1 MKELNLM
8 DKFNVSVVAKG
19 LANGSAEKE
28 AELVEKLFTQQMGN
42 ICESSAW
49 LFEQIID
56 KDFID
61 NLLDKDPARIE
72 MDELIRQ
79 TAIVL
84 FLNMEKTK
92 EYDTVLGSVLAL
104 KISSYVSKN
113 KDALGLAKP
122 MFEILADAGQLK
134 QLMVFNG
141 AKYADK
147 VLNAAT
153 DTAEPKKKDKP
164 KNKTAEKEKQAVK
177 TKKVDPEL
185 AKVVN
190 YESIPKKLRIVI
202 EKGFE
207 NTKIKENILALAS
220 KAGKPLYYDA
230 KASKDGLLV
239 LKQVDEQANTYT
251 LELPYTSKIEVETD
265 KASA

>member
-1 MKELNLM
+1 MKELHLM
-8 DKFNVSVVAKG
+8 DKFNVEVVAKG

-61 NLLDKDPARIE
+61 SLLDKDPARIE

-79 TAIVL
+79 TSIVL
-84 FLNMEKTK
+84 FLNTEKVK

-104 KISSYVSKN
+104 KVSNYVSKN

-122 MFEILADAGQLK
+122 MFEILSDAGQLK

-141 AKYADK
+141 VKYADK
-147 VLNAAT
+147 VLNDAT
-153 DTAEPKKKDKP
+153 TETEPKKDKP
-164 KNKTAEKEKQAVK
+164 KHDKKAEKQTAK

-185 AKVVN
+185 TKAVN
-190 YESIPKKLRIVI
+190 YDSIPKKLRIVI

-207 NTKIKENILALAS
+207 DVKIKENILALSA

-239 LKQVDEQANTYT
+239 LKQVDEQSNTYA
-251 LELPYTSKIEVETD
+251 LELPYISEIKVETD

>member
-1 MKELNLM
+1 MKELHLM
-8 DKFNVSVVAKG
+8 DKFNVEVIAKG
-19 LANGSAEKE
+19 LANGDAKKE
-28 AELVEKLFTQQMGN
+28 AELVEKIFTQQMGN
-42 ICESSAW
+42 ICETSAW
-49 LFEQIID
+49 LYEQIID

-61 NLLDKDPARIE
+61 SLLDKDPARIE
-72 MDELIRQ
+72 MDELVRQ
-79 TAIVL
+79 TGIVL
-84 FLNMEKTK
+84 FLNIEKVK

-104 KISSYVSKN
+104 KVSNYVSKN
-113 KDALGLAKP
+113 KDTLGLAKP
-122 MFEILADAGQLK
+122 MFEILSDAGQLK

-141 AKYADK
+141 VKYADK
-147 VLNAAT
+147 ILNAAT

-164 KNKTAEKEKQAVK
+164 KNKTAEKEEKQAA
-177 TKKVDPEL
+177 KKVDPEL
-185 AKVVN
+185 LKSVN

-207 NTKIKENILALAS
+207 TAKIKENILALVA

-251 LELPYTSKIEVETD
+251 LELPYTSKIEAETD

>member
-8 DKFNVSVVAKG
+8 DKFNVSAVAKG

-56 KDFID
+56 KEFID
-61 NLLDKDPARIE
+61 NLIDKDPARIE

-84 FLNMEKTK
+84 FLNTEKVK

-104 KISSYVSKN
+104 KVSKYVSEN
-113 KDALGLAKP
+113 KDTLGLAKP

-141 AKYADK
+141 VKYADK

-164 KNKTAEKEKQAVK
+164 KKAEKQTAK

-185 AKVVN
+185 SKVVN
-190 YESIPKKLRIVI
+190 YDSIPKKLRVVI

>member
-1 MKELNLM
+1 MKELKLM
-8 DKFNVSVVAKG
+8 DQYCVEVVAKG
-19 LANGSAEKE
+19 LANGDAKKE
-28 AELVEKLFTQQMGN
+28 AELVEKMFTQQMGN

-61 NLLDKDPARIE
+61 SLLDKDPARIE
-72 MDELIRQ
+72 LDELIRQ

-84 FLNMEKTK
+84 FLNMEKVK

-122 MFEILADAGQLK
+122 MFEILSDAGQIK

-141 AKYADK
+141 VKYADK

-164 KNKTAEKEKQAVK
+164 KNKTAEKEKQAA
-177 TKKVDPEL
+177 KKVDPEL

-202 EKGFE
+202 EKGFGDA
-207 NTKIKENILALAS
+207 KIKENILALVA

-239 LKQVDEQANTYT
+239 LKQVDEQANTYV
-251 LELPYTSKIEVETD
+251 LELPYTSEIKVETD

>member
-1 MKELNLM
+1 MKELHLM
-8 DKFNVSVVAKG
+8 DKFNVETVAKG
-19 LANGSAEKE
+19 LANGDAKKE

-61 NLLDKDPARIE
+61 SLLDKDPARIE

-79 TAIVL
+79 TTIVL
-84 FLNMEKTK
+84 FLNTENVK

-104 KISSYVSKN
+104 KVSKYVSEN
-113 KDALGLAKP
+113 KDTLGLAKP

-141 AKYADK
+141 VKYADK

-164 KNKTAEKEKQAVK
+164 KNKTAEKEKQAA
-177 TKKVDPEL
+177 KKVDPEL
-185 AKVVN
+185 SKVVN

-207 NTKIKENILALAS
+207 DAKIKENILALAS

-251 LELPYTSKIEVETD
+251 LELPYTSEVKVETD

>member
-8 DKFNVSVVAKG
+8 DKFNISVVAKG

-42 ICESSAW
+42 ICESSTW

-56 KDFID
+56 KEFID
-61 NLLDKDPARIE
+61 NLIDKDPARIE

-79 TAIVL
+79 TTIVL
-84 FLNMEKTK
+84 FLNTEKVK

-104 KISSYVSKN
+104 KVSKYVSEN
-113 KDALGLAKP
+113 KDTLGLAKP

-141 AKYADK
+141 VKYADK

-153 DTAEPKKKDKP
+153 DTAEPKRKDKP
-164 KNKTAEKEKQAVK
+164 KNKAEKEKQAA
-177 TKKVDPEL
+177 KKVDPEL
-185 AKVVN
+185 SKVVN
-190 YESIPKKLRIVI
+190 YDSIPKKLRVVI
-202 EKGFE
+202 EKGFK
-207 NTKIKENILALAS
+207 NAKIKENILALAS

>member
-1 MKELNLM
+1 MKELHLM
-8 DKFNVSVVAKG
+8 DTYSIDVVAKG
-19 LANGSAEKE
+19 IANGDAKKE
-28 AELVEKLFTQQMGN
+28 AELVEKMFTQQMGN

-61 NLLDKDPARIE
+61 SLLDKDPARIE
-72 MDELIRQ
+72 MDELVRQ
-79 TAIVL
+79 TSIVL
-84 FLNMEKTK
+84 FLNMEKVK
-92 EYDTVLGSVLAL
+92 EYDTVIGSVLAL
-104 KISSYVSKN
+104 KISKYVSEN
-113 KDALGLAKP
+113 KDTLGLAKP
-122 MFEILADAGQLK
+122 MFEILSDAGQLK

-141 AKYADK
+141 VKYADK

-153 DTAEPKKKDKP
+153 DTAEPKKADNKKRPKAEKKEKP
-164 KNKTAEKEKQAVK
+164 KE
-177 TKKVDPEL
+177 KKVDPEL
-185 AKVVN
+185 LKVVN
-190 YESIPKKLRIVI
+190 YDSIPKKLRIVI

-207 NTKIKENILALAS
+207 DAKIKENILALAS

>member
-1 MKELNLM
+1 MKELHLM
-8 DKFNVSVVAKG
+8 DKFNVSEVAKG

-56 KDFID
+56 KEFID
-61 NLLDKDPARIE
+61 NLIDKDPARIE

-84 FLNMEKTK
+84 FLNTEKVK

-104 KISSYVSKN
+104 KVSKYVSEN
-113 KDALGLAKP
+113 KDTLGLAKP

-141 AKYADK
+141 VKYADK

-153 DTAEPKKKDKP
+153 TESKKKDKP
-164 KNKTAEKEKQAVK
+164 KNKTAEKEKQAA
-177 TKKVDPEL
+177 KKVDPEL
-185 AKVVN
+185 SKVVN

>member
-8 DKFNVSVVAKG
+8 DKFNVSAVAKG

-56 KDFID
+56 KEFID

-72 MDELIRQ
+72 MGELVRQ
-79 TAIVL
+79 TGIVL
-84 FLNMEKTK
+84 FLNTEKVK

-104 KISSYVSKN
+104 KVSNYVSKN

-122 MFEILADAGQLK
+122 MFEILSDAGQLK

-141 AKYADK
+141 VKYADK
-147 VLNAAT
+147 VLNAVT
-153 DTAEPKKKDKP
+153 TEAESKKDKP
-164 KNKTAEKEKQAVK
+164 KHDKKAEKQTAK

-185 AKVVN
+185 LKAIN
-190 YESIPKKLRIVI
+190 YDSIPKKLRVVI

-207 NTKIKENILALAS
+207 TAKIKENILALVA

-239 LKQVDEQANTYT
+239 LKQVDEQANTYV
-251 LELPYTSKIEVETD
+251 LELPYTSEIKVETD

>member
-1 MKELNLM
+1 MKELHLM
-8 DKFNVSVVAKG
+8 DTYSVDVVAKG

-56 KDFID
+56 KEFID
-61 NLLDKDPARIE
+61 NLIDKDPARIE

-84 FLNMEKTK
+84 FLNTEKVK

-104 KISSYVSKN
+104 KVSKYVSEN
-113 KDALGLAKP
+113 KDTLGLAKP

-141 AKYADK
+141 IKYADK

-164 KNKTAEKEKQAVK
+164 KNKAEKKQAA
-177 TKKVDPEL
+177 KKVDPEL
-185 AKVVN
+185 SKVVN

-207 NTKIKENILALAS
+207 DAKIKENILALAS

>member
-8 DKFNVSVVAKG
+8 DKFNVETVARG
-19 LANGSAEKE
+19 LANGDTKKE
-28 AELVEKLFTQQMGN
+28 AELVEKLFMQQMGN

-49 LFEQIID
+49 LFDQIID
-56 KDFID
+56 KEFID
-61 NLLDKDPARIE
+61 NLIDKDPARIE

-79 TAIVL
+79 TVIVL
-84 FLNMEKTK
+84 FLNTEKVK

-104 KISSYVSKN
+104 KVSNYVSKN
-113 KDALGLAKP
+113 KDTLGLAKP
-122 MFEILADAGQLK
+122 MFEILSDAGQLK

-141 AKYADK
+141 IKYADK

-153 DTAEPKKKDKP
+153 ETEESKKKDKP
-164 KNKTAEKEKQAVK
+164 KKAEKQTAK

-185 AKVVN
+185 LKSVN

-207 NTKIKENILALAS
+207 TAKIKENILALVA

-239 LKQVDEQANTYT
+239 LKQVDEQANTYV
-251 LELPYTSKIEVETD
+251 LELPYTNEIKVETD

>member
-1 MKELNLM
+1 MKELHLM
-8 DKFNVSVVAKG
+8 DKFNVEVVAKG

-61 NLLDKDPARIE
+61 SLLDKDPARIE

-79 TAIVL
+79 TSIVL
-84 FLNMEKTK
+84 FLNTEKVK

-104 KISSYVSKN
+104 KVSKYVSEN
-113 KDALGLAKP
+113 KDTLGLAKP
-122 MFEILADAGQLK
+122 MFEILSDAGQLK
-134 QLMVFNG
+134 QLMVFG
-141 AKYADK
+141 GIKYADK
-147 VLNAAT
+147 VLNTAT
-153 DTAEPKKKDKP
+153 ETESKKKDKP
-164 KNKTAEKEKQAVK
+164 KNDKKAENQTAK

-185 AKVVN
+185 VKVVN

-207 NTKIKENILALAS
+207 TAKIKENILALVA

-239 LKQVDEQANTYT
+239 LKQVDEQSNTYV
-251 LELPYTSKIEVETD
+251 LELPYTSEIKVEAD

>member
-1 MKELNLM
+1 MKELHLM
-8 DKFNVSVVAKG
+8 DKFNVSAVAKG

-61 NLLDKDPARIE
+61 SLLDKDPTRIE
-72 MDELIRQ
+72 MDELVRQ
-79 TAIVL
+79 TGIVL
-84 FLNMEKTK
+84 FLNTEKVK

-104 KISSYVSKN
+104 KVSNYVSKN
-113 KDALGLAKP
+113 KDTLGLAKP
-122 MFEILADAGQLK
+122 MFEILSDAGQLK

-141 AKYADK
+141 VKYADK
-147 VLNAAT
+147 VLNAVT
-153 DTAEPKKKDKP
+153 TETGSKKDKP
-164 KNKTAEKEKQAVK
+164 KHDKKAEKQTAK

-185 AKVVN
+185 LKAIN
-190 YESIPKKLRIVI
+190 YDSIPKKLRVVI

-207 NTKIKENILALAS
+207 DVKIKENILALSA

-239 LKQVDEQANTYT
+239 LKQVDEQANTYV
-251 LELPYTSKIEVETD
+251 LELPYTSEIKVETD

>member
-8 DKFNVSVVAKG
+8 YKFNVSAVAKG

-56 KDFID
+56 KEFID
-61 NLLDKDPARIE
+61 NLIDKDPARIE

-84 FLNMEKTK
+84 FLNTEKVK

-104 KISSYVSKN
+104 KVSNYVSKN
-113 KDALGLAKP
+113 KDTLGLAKP

-141 AKYADK
+141 IKYADK
-147 VLNAAT
+147 VLNAAAT
-153 DTAEPKKKDKP
+153 EPKKKDKP
-164 KNKTAEKEKQAVK
+164 KTNNKAEKAA
-177 TKKVDPEL
+177 KKVDPEL
-185 AKVVN
+185 VKVIN
-190 YESIPKKLRIVI
+190 YDSIPKKIRIVV
-202 EKGFE
+202 EKAFE
-207 NTKIKENILALAS
+207 DAKIKENILTLSA

-239 LKQVDEQANTYT
+239 LKQVDENANMYT
-251 LELPYTSKIEVETD
+251 LELPYTSKIEVEVD

>member
-1 MKELNLM
+1 MKELHLM
-8 DKFNVSVVAKG
+8 DKFNVEVVAKG

-28 AELVEKLFTQQMGN
+28 AELMEKLFTQQMGN

-61 NLLDKDPARIE
+61 SLLDKDPARIE

-79 TAIVL
+79 TSIVL
-84 FLNMEKTK
+84 FLNTEKVK

-104 KISSYVSKN
+104 KVSKYVSEN
-113 KDALGLAKP
+113 KDTLGLAKP
-122 MFEILADAGQLK
+122 MFEILSDAGQLK
-134 QLMVFNG
+134 QLMVFG
-141 AKYADK
+141 GIKYADK
-147 VLNAAT
+147 VLT
-153 DTAEPKKKDKP
+153 TTETEPKKDKP
-164 KNKTAEKEKQAVK
+164 KNDKKAEKQTAK
-177 TKKVDPEL
+177 TKKVDTEL
-185 AKVVN
+185 LKSVN
-190 YESIPKKLRIVI
+190 YDSIPKKLRIVI

-207 NTKIKENILALAS
+207 NTKIKENILALSA

-239 LKQVDEQANTYT
+239 LKQVDEQSNTYA
-251 LELPYTSKIEVETD
+251 LELPYISEIKVETN

>member
-1 MKELNLM
+1 MKELHLM
-8 DKFNVSVVAKG
+8 DKFNVEVIAKG
-19 LANGSAEKE
+19 LANGDAKKE
-28 AELVEKLFTQQMGN
+28 AELVEKMFTQQMGN

-49 LFEQIID
+49 LFEEIID

-72 MDELIRQ
+72 MDELVRQ
-79 TAIVL
+79 TSIVL

-113 KDALGLAKP
+113 KDTLGLAKP
-122 MFEILADAGQLK
+122 MLEILSDAGQLK

-141 AKYADK
+141 VKYADK

-164 KNKTAEKEKQAVK
+164 KNKAEKEKQAA
-177 TKKVDPEL
+177 KKVDPEL
-185 AKVVN
+185 LKVVN
-190 YESIPKKLRIVI
+190 YDSIPKKLRVVI

-207 NTKIKENILALAS
+207 NAKIKENILALAS

-251 LELPYTSKIEVETD
+251 LELPYTSKIEVKTD

>member
-56 KDFID
+56 KEFID
-61 NLLDKDPARIE
+61 NLLDKEPARIE
-72 MDELIRQ
+72 MDELVRQ
-79 TAIVL
+79 TSIVL
-84 FLNMEKTK
+84 FLSTEKVK

-104 KISSYVSKN
+104 KVSSYVSKN

-122 MFEILADAGQLK
+122 MFEILSDAGQLK
-134 QLMVFNG
+134 QLMAFNG
-141 AKYADK
+141 VKYADK

-153 DTAEPKKKDKP
+153 TETESKKDKP
-164 KNKTAEKEKQAVK
+164 KHDKKAEKQTAK

-185 AKVVN
+185 LKSVN

-207 NTKIKENILALAS
+207 TAKIKENILALVA

-239 LKQVDEQANTYT
+239 LKQVDEQANTYV
-251 LELPYTSKIEVETD
+251 LELPYTSEIKVETD

>member
-1 MKELNLM
+1 MKELHLM
-8 DKFNVSVVAKG
+8 DKFNVEVVAKG

-61 NLLDKDPARIE
+61 SLLDKDPARIE

-79 TAIVL
+79 TSIVL
-84 FLNMEKTK
+84 FLNTEKVK

-104 KISSYVSKN
+104 KVSKYVSEN
-113 KDALGLAKP
+113 KDTLGLAKP
-122 MFEILADAGQLK
+122 MFEILSDAGQLK
-134 QLMVFNG
+134 QLMVFG
-141 AKYADK
+141 GIKYADK

-153 DTAEPKKKDKP
+153 TETEPKKDK
-164 KNKTAEKEKQAVK
+164 KAEKQTAK

-185 AKVVN
+185 LKSVN
-190 YESIPKKLRIVI
+190 YDSIPKKLRVVI

-207 NTKIKENILALAS
+207 TAKIKENILALVS

-239 LKQVDEQANTYT
+239 LKQVDEQSNTYV
-251 LELPYTSKIEVETD
+251 LELPYTSEIKVEAD